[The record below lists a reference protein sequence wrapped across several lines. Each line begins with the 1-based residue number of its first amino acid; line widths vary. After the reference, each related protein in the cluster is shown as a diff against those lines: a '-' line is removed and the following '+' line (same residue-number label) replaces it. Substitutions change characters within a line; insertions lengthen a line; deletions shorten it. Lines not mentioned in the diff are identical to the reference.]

1 MKTLLTVAAAL
12 AGLAGTA
19 AAQTPGVTDNEIVIG
34 MFSPLSG
41 PLAIYGID
49 PVNAA
54 KMWYEEVNKKGGI
67 HGRKIRTI
75 VEDDKCNANEA
86 NAVARKL
93 VTVDKVFLLNG
104 GSCTAATVAIQEYV
118 TREKVPHVMLN
129 ASGDGAVIPPTRYV
143 FGAFPGTQRTIG
155 AAIAGFGMKHLK
167 AKRVAYIT
175 SDDDYGRA
183 NYETAKE
190 VVERAGG
197 QVVAYERVALNVTD
211 VTSPVLNLRSSN
223 PDIILSGLYP
233 APTAL
238 LVKKV
243 HEFGMKQPIV
253 QGVQGVPAPDALV
266 KNVGDTAALANFYYS
281 IPLNDVSNGPKQQ
294 QWLDMYRS
302 YYPDRKNPSIFMAY
316 GLSPAMAVTRAL
328 EASGRNLT
336 RESFVEAMEKLS
348 FDSGV
353 TAAPIAFGKDRRD
366 GMRGQVIVKFDGN
379 STTLQPG
386 VYIWEGPK

>member
-1 MKTLLTVAAAL
+1 MKRVRSLFALTAL
-12 AGLAGTA
+12 AGLLGAGSA
-19 AAQTPGVTDNEIVIG
+19 GAQTPGVTDNEIVIG

-41 PLAIYGID
+41 ALAIYGVD

-54 KMWYEEVNKKGGI
+54 KMWCEEVNKKGGI
-67 HGRKIRTI
+67 HGRKIRVI

-129 ASGDGAVIPPTRYV
+129 ASGDGAVLPPTRYV

-155 AAIAGFGMKHLK
+155 AAIAGFGVKHLK
-167 AKRVAYIT
+167 GKRFAYIT

-183 NYETAKE
+183 NYESAKE

-197 QVVAYERVALNVTD
+197 QIVVYERVAINIAD
-211 VTSPVLNLRSSN
+211 VTSPVLNLRASN
-223 PDIILSGLYP
+223 PDVILSGLYP

-253 QGVQGVPAPDALV
+253 QGC
-266 KNVGDTAALANFYYS
+266 
-281 IPLNDVSNGPKQQ
+281 
-294 QWLDMYRS
+294 
-302 YYPDRKNPSIFMAY
+302 
-316 GLSPAMAVTRAL
+316 RAFP
-328 EASGRNLT
+328 R
-336 RESFVEAMEKLS
+336 
-348 FDSGV
+348 
-353 TAAPIAFGKDRRD
+353 P
-366 GMRGQVIVKFDGN
+366 MR
-379 STTLQPG
+379 
-386 VYIWEGPK
+386 W